1 MYYPAQA
8 SAAPI
13 VRGMRELRYVK
24 QADEGAL
31 VVATA
36 DGLEEFRL
44 PVDTALRDAVRTEP
58 VRAPQAAAAE
68 PGITPRE
75 IQIRVRGGEKPE
87 DIAETYGAALDW
99 VLRFAGPVLD
109 ERDRVADEA
118 RRARARRSTTD
129 GQPVIF
135 GEAVDARFAAHGIDP
150 GTVRWDARRRD
161 DGHWVVSARWI
172 GGDAD
177 RVAEWTFQL
186 SSRMVAPL
194 DDTAADL
201 LSDRPIR
208 PLHPAPEPAL
218 SAAAAPP
225 LAPGVVAFPAMA
237 EARTGELPRVE
248 EVFDQE
254 KYADHDPE
262 PDPPAAS
269 LDLFDTALAEE
280 PPLPLPIEG
289 RQAKPRR
296 RVRLTD
302 LGVGARA
309 DSDEERAARA
319 HVPSWDDILLG
330 VRRKN
335 D

>member
-1 MYYPAQA
+1 
-8 SAAPI
+8 
-13 VRGMRELRYVK
+13 
-24 QADEGAL
+24 
-31 VVATA
+31 VATA

-44 PVDTALRDAVRTEP
+44 PVDAALRDALHGEP
-58 VRAPQAAAAE
+58 TRPRPVAVPAPSVAA

-75 IQIRVRGGEKPE
+75 IQVRVRAGEAPE
-87 DIAETYGAALDW
+87 DIAEAFGAALDW

-109 ERDRVADEA
+109 ERGRVADEA

-135 GEAVDARFAAHGIDP
+135 GEAVDERFAAHGIEP
-150 GTVRWDARRRD
+150 GTVGWDARRRE
-161 DGHWVVSARWI
+161 DGQWVITAHWV

-177 RVAEWTFQL
+177 RSAEWSFQL
-186 SSRMVAPL
+186 SARTVAPL

-208 PLHPAPEPAL
+208 PLVPRDPEPAL
-218 SAAAAPP
+218 SAAIAPP

-237 EARTGELPRVE
+237 DAATGQLPRIE

-254 KYADHDPE
+254 AYPAALPAEPAAGPDADPE
-262 PDPPAAS
+262 PPAAAA
-269 LDLFDTALAEE
+269 DLFDTVFDDE
-280 PPLPLPIEG
+280 PSLPLTIEG
-289 RQAKPRR
+289 RHTAKPRR
-296 RVRLTD
+296 RAKLTD
-302 LGVGARA
+302 LNAGIRG
-309 DSDEERAARA
+309 EESEDQKAARA

-330 VRRKN
+330 VRRKQ